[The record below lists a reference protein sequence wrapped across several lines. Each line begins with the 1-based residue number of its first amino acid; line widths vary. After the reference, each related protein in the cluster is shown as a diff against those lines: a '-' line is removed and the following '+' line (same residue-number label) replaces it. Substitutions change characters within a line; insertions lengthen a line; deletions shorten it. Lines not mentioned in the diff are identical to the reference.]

1 MDISGNQK
9 ALLAIEIEDDVPL
22 VINEDEPIKN
32 YEVEDLLEMLGG
44 DQYYSMDKIM
54 YVFHTLRNEVDEAAY
69 YKDIIEKK
77 EIALNKKLF
86 KMKNKNIG

>member
-22 VINEDEPIKN
+22 IINEDEPIKN

-44 DQYYSMDKIM
+44 DQYYSMDKIV
-54 YVFHTLRNEVDEAAY
+54 YVFHTLRDEVDEAEY

>member
-54 YVFHTLRNEVDEAAY
+54 YVFHTLRNEVDEAEY
-69 YKDIIEKK
+69 YKDIKEKK

>member
-1 MDISGNQK
+1 MDISGNQT
-9 ALLAIEIEDDVPL
+9 APLAIEIEDDVPL
-22 VINEDEPIKN
+22 VINEDGPIKN

-54 YVFHTLRNEVDEAAY
+54 YVFHTLRNEVDEAEY

>member
-1 MDISGNQK
+1 MDISGNQT
-9 ALLAIEIEDDVPL
+9 APLAIEIEDDVPL

-54 YVFHTLRNEVDEAAY
+54 YVFHTLRDEVDEAEY

>member
-54 YVFHTLRNEVDEAAY
+54 YVFHTLRDEVDEAEY